1 LVFNIFGIM
10 IRNIFAIIFV
20 FLFSVSLFSEDI
32 PKDYCLND
40 DEYKLFMLINEFRN
54 ENELS
59 VIPLSPS
66 LSFVART
73 HAKDIFTYH
82 PDTSICNMHSWS
94 DKGNWTACCYNKY
107 VINQECM
114 WEKPNELTNYPDK
127 GYELIYFEND
137 NTLKPENVLNLWKK
151 VKASSEMILT
161 SGKWKNFDWN
171 AIGVGVYKGYALV
184 WFGEL
189 TDNEDEIKFCNPS
202 EKLIE
207 KETSGSKNS
216 IIRNKTGKYY
226 LIVSSFPNEKDAKK
240 EYSTLKKR
248 GFKNVKIL
256 VKNNKYRLSISDN
269 FDMSKVKQS
278 MKKYSSKFKDAW
290 ILKF

>member
-1 LVFNIFGIM
+1 MN
-10 IRNIFAIIFV
+10 
-20 FLFSVSLFSEDI
+20 LFSDGI

-59 VIPLSPS
+59 VIPLSAS

-82 PDTSICNMHSWS
+82 PDTSICNLHSWS

-107 VINQECM
+107 VKSQECM
-114 WEKPNELTNYPDK
+114 WEKPKELTNYNDK

-137 NTLKPENVLNLWKK
+137 NTLKPENVINLWKK

-171 AIGVGVYKGYALV
+171 AIGVGIYEGYAFV
-184 WFGEL
+184 WFGEI
-189 TDNEDEIKFCNPS
+189 TDNEDKPDLCNPLRNKIENEPS
-202 EKLIE
+202 E
-207 KETSGSKNS
+207 SKNS
-216 IIRNKTGKYY
+216 ILKNKTGKFY
-226 LIVSSFPNEKDAKK
+226 LIVGSFSKESEAKNEF
-240 EYSTLKKR
+240 EQLKKR
-248 GFKNVKIL
+248 NFINLKIL
-256 VKNNKYRLSISDN
+256 YRNKKYSVSISDN
-269 FDMSKVKQS
+269 SDISKVKKIL
-278 MKKYSSKFKDAW
+278 KKYSSKFKDAW

>member
-1 LVFNIFGIM
+1 MNKYIFT
-10 IRNIFAIIFV
+10 IILF
-20 FLFSVSLFSEDI
+20 FLFSMSLFSDGI

-59 VIPLSPS
+59 VIPLSAS

-82 PDTSICNMHSWS
+82 PDTSICNLHSWS

-107 VINQECM
+107 VKSQECM
-114 WEKPNELTNYPDK
+114 WEKPKELTNYNDK

-137 NTLKPENVLNLWKK
+137 NTLKPENVINLWKK

-171 AIGVGVYKGYALV
+171 AIGVGIYEGYAFV
-184 WFGEL
+184 WLGEL
-189 TDNEDEIKFCNPS
+189 TDNEDKPDLCNPLGNIIENESS
-202 EKLIE
+202 E
-207 KETSGSKNS
+207 SKNS
-216 IIRNKTGKYY
+216 IIKNKTGKFY
-226 LIVSSFPNEKDAKK
+226 LIVGSFSKESEAKNEF
-240 EYSTLKKR
+240 EQLKKR
-248 GFKNVKIL
+248 NFINLKIL
-256 VKNNKYRLSISDN
+256 YRNKKYSVSISDN
-269 FDMSKVKQS
+269 SDISKVK
-278 MKKYSSKFKDAW
+278 KVLEKYSSKFKDAW

>member
-1 LVFNIFGIM
+1 MKKNIFITVFVLFLSP
-10 IRNIFAIIFV
+10 ILFADD
-20 FLFSVSLFSEDI
+20 L
-32 PKDYCLND
+32 PKDYCMNN

-59 VIPLSPS
+59 VIPLSAS

-82 PDTSICNMHSWS
+82 PDTSICNLHSWS

-107 VINQECM
+107 VQNQECM
-114 WEKPNELTNYPDK
+114 WEKPIEITNYNDK
-127 GYELIYFEND
+127 GYELIFYEND
-137 NTLKPENVLNLWKK
+137 NTVKPENVINLWKR

-171 AIGVGVYKGYALV
+171 AIGIGIFEGYAIV
-184 WFGEL
+184 WFGEKA
-189 TDNEDEIKFCNPS
+189 DKEDEIKFCNPS
-202 EKLIE
+202 KKLSEKA
-207 KETSGSKNS
+207 TSINENT
-216 IIRNKTGKYY
+216 IIKNKTGKYY

-240 EYSTLKKR
+240 EFSQLKNR
-248 GFKNVKIL
+248 SFRNVKIL
-256 VKNNKYRLSISDN
+256 VRNKKYRLSIYDN
-269 FDMSKVKQS
+269 IDISEVKRI